1 LFNDGAAAQLIEA
14 PAAEARHVS
23 QLRELIRSRG
33 IVEVGHVSFQ
43 RRQPG
48 RSRGARPLLALGN
61 VILLSVLASPLNATW
76 SLIAIDRV
84 TGQIGVAG
92 ASCTRNVQGIGA
104 VVPGKGAIIV
114 QAMSSNAA
122 RDHGLDLLR
131 KGATAPQIITALRD
145 ARFDPENQQYAVLLA
160 ASDHP
165 PAAYTGNLVAGWHG
179 VLIGDGVAVQ
189 GNILAG
195 ERVVTAALAAFRG
208 AEGKTLT
215 ERLLA
220 GLVAGAEA
228 GGDRRCGAQHA
239 TSAFVTVYNPD
250 DPEPT
255 PHVHVG
261 VYGIEPGGEPAVGR
275 LAQEV
280 EAVLQQAETARSRR
294 VYVIPAPSR

>member
-1 LFNDGAAAQLIEA
+1 M
-14 PAAEARHVS
+14 
-23 QLRELIRSRG
+23 
-33 IVEVGHVSFQ
+33 SFQ
-43 RRQPG
+43 RRQSG
-48 RSRGARPLLALGN
+48 RSRSARPLLALGH
-61 VILLSVLASPLNATW
+61 VILLSVLASPLDATW
-76 SLIAIDRV
+76 SLIAIDRA

-114 QAMSSNAA
+114 QAMSSSTA
-122 RDHGLDLLR
+122 RDYGLELLR
-131 KGATAPQIITALRD
+131 KGSTAPQIIAALRD

-160 ASDHP
+160 ASDHR
-165 PAAYTGNLVAGWHG
+165 PAAYTGTLVAGWHG
-179 VLIGDGVAVQ
+179 VLIGDDVAVQ
-189 GNILAG
+189 GNILVG
-195 ERVVTAALAAFRG
+195 EQVVTAAMAAFRG
-208 AEGKTLT
+208 AEGKTLM

-255 PHVHVG
+255 PYLHVG

-275 LAQEV
+275 LAREV
-280 EAVLQQAETARSRR
+280 EAVLPQSGTDRSRR
-294 VYVIPAPSR
+294 VYIIPTPIEQPGT